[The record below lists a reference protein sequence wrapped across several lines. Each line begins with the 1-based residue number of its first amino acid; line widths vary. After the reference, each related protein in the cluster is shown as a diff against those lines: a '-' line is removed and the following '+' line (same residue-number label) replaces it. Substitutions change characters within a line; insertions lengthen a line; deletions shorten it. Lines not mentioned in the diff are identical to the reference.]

1 MRYLLVFVVL
11 AFVGS
16 LVTGMTQVRP
26 DERVVVR
33 RFGKVVATPGPG
45 LWVGLPWGFDRIDRV
60 SVDQVRRVVVGYQP
74 DQDDG
79 SQAAPPGQLIT
90 GDHNLVNIQVV
101 VHYAVDENQVVSFFE
116 QADRADGLIAR
127 AAETVLTEWVAGR
140 TIDDV
145 LLQGKVVLSGPP
157 RTDED
162 GHGVVA
168 TRTAKRLEPYQLG
181 IRLLNAEVAYLYPPQ
196 EVKHAFD
203 EVTKAQTSIRT
214 EEQKALQYADNA
226 QRVAATRKFEIE
238 KETQAYVEERLRLA
252 RAEADRFER
261 RLEQYVRLR
270 RDNPQFLASIWYDE
284 IRDLVKKLKAN
295 DAIDMLDNHLG
306 ADGLDVTVFP
316 NLPKNK

>member
-1 MRYLLVFVVL
+1 MRYLLVVAVL
-11 AFVGS
+11 VFLGS
-16 LVTGMTQVRP
+16 LVTGTTQVRP

-45 LWVGLPWGFDRIDRV
+45 LWIGLPWGLDRIDRLT
-60 SVDQVRRVVVGYQP
+60 VDQVRRVVAGYQP
-74 DQDDG
+74 DQDEDTQG
-79 SQAAPPGQLIT
+79 APAGQLIT

-116 QADRADGLIAR
+116 QADRADGLITR
-127 AAETVLTEWVAGR
+127 AAETVLTEWVAGH

-145 LLQGKVVLSGPP
+145 LLRAKVVLSGPP
-157 RTDED
+157 GTGQEER
-162 GHGVVA
+162 GVVA
-168 TRTAKRLEPYQLG
+168 TRTAERLAPYQLG

-196 EVKHAFD
+196 EVKKDFD

-214 EEQKALQYADNA
+214 REQEALQYANNR
-226 QRVAATRKFEIE
+226 QRVAATRKFQIE

-252 RAEADRFER
+252 RAEAERFES

-284 IRDLVKKLKAN
+284 IRELVKKLKAN

-306 ADGLDVTVFP
+306 ADGLDFTVFP
-316 NLPKNK
+316 NLPKQK